1 MGNGDS
7 LLGDGNGDDDEQE
20 LKKLESRA
28 TVQTHLR
35 QYAKEYKKVSDA
47 AQLAANKASEA
58 ERAVHCYATRSDL
71 LSARAAA
78 ALATRQKRIAR
89 KEGNRARQLETRM
102 QRLDS
107 VLQRGT
113 DTESFGAAAEYI
125 GHCTGDTDEMMTTT
139 HELQDN
145 LRSMEIQREIT
156 STGFEMLDGEA
167 DEADDATEEIDGDI
181 SAMVEEAFAVAEM
194 QRQLPQVHQPT
205 ELLREPER
213 VASMD
218 TLEARL
224 SQLRG
229 K

>member
-7 LLGDGNGDDDEQE
+7 LLGDGNGDDDEEE
-20 LKKLESRA
+20 LTKLAARA
-28 TVQTHLR
+28 KVQTHLR
-35 QYAKEYKKVSDA
+35 QYAKEHKKATDA
-47 AQLAANKASEA
+47 AQVAADTASRA
-58 ERAVHCYATRSDL
+58 ERAVHHFATQSDL
-71 LSARAAA
+71 LRARGAA
-78 ALATRQKRIAR
+78 ALATKQKRLAR
-89 KEGNRARQLETRM
+89 REGNRARQLETRM
-102 QRLDS
+102 QRLES
-107 VLQRGT
+107 VIQRGT

-125 GHCTGDTDEMMTTT
+125 GHCTGDTDEMMATT

-156 STGFEMLDGEA
+156 STGFDMLDGEA
-167 DEADDATEEIDGDI
+167 DEADDATEEIDSDI

-205 ELLREPER
+205 ELLREPDR